1 EVLTHRLGDII
12 TAVKDL
18 NDNSAN
24 LGARLLVKRSQ
35 VIVNMIR
42 RILHTG
48 WPKEQ
53 EKHLKRLQK
62 IGVAIMKAI
71 DEKDDLK

>member
-1 EVLTHRLGDII
+1 MEKDKLHFRQYLLNERAEVLTHRLGDII

-42 RILHTG
+42 RILHT
-48 WPKEQ
+48 
-53 EKHLKRLQK
+53 
-62 IGVAIMKAI
+62 
-71 DEKDDLK
+71 